1 MRMARWGLGW
11 LGAVAL
17 FLAPLGAE
25 AQTVTVQGQVQYQ
38 PYGQP
43 PPGYGQVQPYAQPQY
58 GQPQYGQPQYP
69 YAQPQYPY
77 AQQPYGPTY
86 QAQPRR
92 LTYVERE
99 TSVKGLWI
107 PGVIVFGASWILTGT
122 FASARSYDPDYA
134 SWGWIPLAGPW
145 MMLSVAGSDDEVAGA
160 LIGGITQLAGVT
172 MFILGLTLRQTVRV
186 AQYSLDERDG
196 RSPQLA
202 LDVLPAPAGGMVGL
216 TLNHF

>member
-17 FLAPLGAE
+17 VLAPLAAE

-38 PYGQP
+38 PYGQGYGQP
-43 PPGYGQVQPYAQPQY
+43 PPGYGQAQAY
-58 GQPQYGQPQYP
+58 PQYGQPQYP
-69 YAQPQYPY
+69 YAQPQYPV
-77 AQQPYGPTY
+77 AQQYQPYGPTY

-107 PGVIVFGASWILTGT
+107 PGAIVFGASWLLTGT
-122 FASARSYDPDYA
+122 VASALSYDPDYA

-160 LIGGITQLAGVT
+160 LIGGITQLAGAT
-172 MFILGLTLRQTVRV
+172 MLILGLTLRQTVRV
-186 AQYSLDERDG
+186 AQYSLDERDE

-202 LDVLPAPAGGMVGL
+202 FDVLPAPAGGMVGL

>member
-1 MRMARWGLGW
+1 MRMARWGLGV

-17 FLAPLGAE
+17 ILAPMAAE

-38 PYGQP
+38 PYPQGYGQP
-43 PPGYGQVQPYAQPQY
+43 PPGYGQPQPYAQPQY
-58 GQPQYGQPQYP
+58 GQP

-77 AQQPYGPTY
+77 AQQYQPYGPTY

-92 LTYVERE
+92 VTYVERE

-107 PGVIVFGASWILTGT
+107 PGVIVFGVSWILTGT
-122 FASARSYDPDYA
+122 FASALSWDADYA

-145 MMLSVAGSDDEVAGA
+145 MMLGVAGSDDEVAGA

-186 AQYSLDERDG
+186 AQYSLDERDE
-196 RSPQLA
+196 RAPQLA
-202 LDVLPAPAGGMVGL
+202 FDVLPAPAGGMVGL